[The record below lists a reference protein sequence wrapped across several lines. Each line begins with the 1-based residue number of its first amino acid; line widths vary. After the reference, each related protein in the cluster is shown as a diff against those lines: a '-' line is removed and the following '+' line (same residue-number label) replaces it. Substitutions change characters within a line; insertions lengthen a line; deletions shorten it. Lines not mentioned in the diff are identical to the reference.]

1 MLGWEAGSFGT
12 QLAQALVAV
21 LPSAGYL
28 LPRVANDP
36 SWLLSPDLP
45 RGIKIRRYLLC
56 LTRSGPQTPT
66 PQ

>member
-28 LPRVANDP
+28 LPRAANDP

-45 RGIKIRRYLLC
+45 HGIKIRR
-56 LTRSGPQTPT
+56 R
-66 PQ
+66 